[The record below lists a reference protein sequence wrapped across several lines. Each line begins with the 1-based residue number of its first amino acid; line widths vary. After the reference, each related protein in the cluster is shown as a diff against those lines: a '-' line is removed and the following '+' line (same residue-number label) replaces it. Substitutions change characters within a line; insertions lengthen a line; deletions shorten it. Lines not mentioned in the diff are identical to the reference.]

1 MREVLACSSYPVGK
15 WGVGGGGGGE
25 VLARC
30 PWVEFGWGLSAPAGV
45 LSQCVGAD
53 AGR

>member
-1 MREVLACSSYPVGK
+1 MTC
-15 WGVGGGGGGE
+15 GGGGGGE
-25 VLARC
+25 VLAQC
-30 PWVEFGWGLSAPAGV
+30 PRVEFGWGQSALASV

>member
-1 MREVLACSSYPVGK
+1 MFIISSGE
-15 WGVGGGGGGE
+15 WGGGRAGGGE
-25 VLARC
+25 VLAQC

-45 LSQCVGAD
+45 LSQCLQAD